1 MLFDDRLA
9 TVLRARADGEA
20 AARTQFRQLLD
31 LLGSG
36 PLSED
41 LELVLKGYERLTELG
56 EVIPGEEQS
65 RIIRQPGLR
74 LRNRH
79 LVSFLARGEAKPAAA
94 AVASAQLGAKDWLM
108 IIPRMPVMA
117 RGFLRHRRD
126 LPTEVK
132 DLLDQLGVQDRVLP
146 RPAIDL
152 ATLGDEEAAED
163 NVEPLRPRATQQ
175 SGQHSGQPSG
185 SIAGVLQRIAEFQ
198 ESRRARSEQ
207 PQAGPREL
215 ARDLA
220 ADPLAR
226 FDLSTDIT
234 GTIVSAS
241 APLAPWLIGLEL
253 GERTGLVAG
262 PLARLDSGTR
272 TALIKRHPFHDG
284 RLELDAAPAV
294 SGEWRIDGAPRFES
308 ASGRF
313 LGYFLRLQ
321 RPMAEGEEDE
331 SAGDSPADVMR
342 QTLHE
347 LRTPVNAIQGFA
359 EIIQQQ
365 LFGPVPNAYRALAA
379 GIAVDAAKL
388 LAGFEE
394 IDRLTQ
400 LEAGVLELE
409 PGASDLR
416 AVLADAVKRLDGVLR
431 ERQAGFALTVH
442 GSPFTIGIAEGETAL
457 IVWRL
462 LAGLAGSL
470 GAGERS
476 ELRLTSDRESARLEI
491 EMPLSMV
498 ELPGEQTERP
508 IIRAGMFSRAFT
520 LRLAEAEVRAAG
532 GSFTITREWLRVRLP
547 LLIGGTDNTKRED
560 GALASA
566 VPAS

>member
-56 EVIPGEEQS
+56 EMIPGEEQS
-65 RIIRQPGLR
+65 RIIRAPGLR

-94 AVASAQLGAKDWLM
+94 AMATAQLQAKDWLL
-108 IIPRMPVMA
+108 IIPRLPIVA

-126 LPTEVK
+126 LPLDVK
-132 DLLDQLGVQDRVLP
+132 ELLDRLGVQDMVLP
-146 RPAIDL
+146 RPTIDL
-152 ATLGDEEAAED
+152 TAPEQDQPTEN
-163 NVEPLRPRATQQ
+163 NVEPLRPRAAP
-175 SGQHSGQPSG
+175 PSG

-198 ESRRARSEQ
+198 ESRRARSAS
-207 PQAGPREL
+207 PQEGPREL
-215 ARDLA
+215 ARALA

-226 FDLSTDIT
+226 FDLSTDVG
-234 GTIVSAS
+234 GTVVAAS
-241 APLAPWLIGLEL
+241 DTLAPWLVGLAL
-253 GERTGLVAG
+253 AERAG
-262 PLARLDSGTR
+262 AAGRPDNSLARLDPATR
-272 TALIKRHPFHDG
+272 SAMAKRRPFHDG
-284 RLELDAAPAV
+284 LLELDAAPAV
-294 SGEWRIDGAPRFES
+294 SGAWRIDGAPRFET
-308 ASGRF
+308 ATGRF

-321 RPMAEGEEDE
+321 RPLSEGEED
-331 SAGDSPADVMR
+331 AAQGDSPADVMR

-365 LFGPVPNAYRALAA
+365 LFGPVPNGYRALAA

-394 IDRLTQ
+394 IDRLTR
-400 LEAGVLELE
+400 LEAGALELE
-409 PGASDLR
+409 AGTSDLR
-416 AVLADAVKRLDGVLR
+416 AVLADTVKRLDGVLR

-470 GAGERS
+470 APGERS
-476 ELRLTSDRESARLEI
+476 ELRLTSDRASARLEI

-498 ELPGEQTERP
+498 ELPGSQAERP
-508 IIRAGMFSRAFT
+508 VVRAGMFSRAFT

-532 GSFTITREWLRVRLP
+532 GSFTMTREWLRVRLP
-547 LLIGGTDNTKRED
+547 LLSTAHAEAGGDD
-560 GALASA
+560 SALASA